1 MPLSTRD
8 LLAQAVSDAAWAQ
21 WTSLGV
27 LADAGGRESRCL
39 DPEAL
44 IWLTFAH
51 PDMLDARL
59 VDAARDWLGINKHL
73 LSIHRLRNV
82 FAEDGA
88 ALSDV
93 TAILARQREVAKSS
107 RIKTAT
113 KVVEPDPMVNE
124 NLAIRLRLL
133 MDAGSRAEVARFLLT
148 WPEQG
153 ADAQHVATA
162 TAFAK
167 RNVNDILLAFVKGG
181 VVREAWAGNRRVF
194 SADKDRWCAFLLVRP
209 ETLPG
214 YMPWIALFRSAAH
227 ILDWFDAQAMDE
239 SPYLRSS
246 SVRDVVEQVRSDLV
260 SCGLEVPDPSR
271 FPAEAFLGPFDALV
285 GEVAEVVAPQGV

>member
-1 MPLSTRD
+1 
-8 LLAQAVSDAAWAQ
+8 
-21 WTSLGV
+21 
-27 LADAGGRESRCL
+27 LADVRARESRCI

-44 IWLTFAH
+44 IWLTFVH
-51 PDMLDARL
+51 PEMLDARL
-59 VDAARDWLGINKHL
+59 GDAARDWLGINKHL

-82 FAEDGA
+82 FGEDQA
-88 ALSDV
+88 ALSEV
-93 TAILARQREVAKSS
+93 TAMLVRQPEGAKSS

-113 KVVEPDPMVNE
+113 KAVEPDPMVSA

-133 MDAGSRAEVARFLLT
+133 MDAGSRSEVTRFLLT
-148 WPEQG
+148 WPERD

-167 RNVNDILLAFVKGG
+167 RNVNDILLSFVKGG

-194 SADKDRWCAFLLVRP
+194 STDKDRWCAFLSVLP

-214 YMPWIALFRSAAH
+214 YVPWISLFRSAAR
-227 ILDWFDAQAMDE
+227 ILGWFDARVSDE

-246 SVRDVVEQVRSDLV
+246 AARDLLEQMRSDLV
-260 SCGLEVPDPSR
+260 SCGLEVPDPIR
-271 FPAEAFLGPFDALV
+271 FPAEAFLGPFDSLVSDV
-285 GEVAEVVAPQGV
+285 GELVAPQDV